1 MNDTALKNIQANDVD
16 SPVPTRQFSS
26 YTPRAFDM
34 LFDAIGYAPGPNHR
48 DNGTLSAPTYLLS
61 QPRSL

>member
-1 MNDTALKNIQANDVD
+1 MSTVQ
-16 SPVPTRQFSS
+16 SQPVSS
-26 YTPRAFDM
+26 VQTLQEAFDM

-48 DNGTLSAPTYLLS
+48 DNGTLSAPTCLLS